1 MVRKVR
7 LGGQNR
13 IGGRSLWAAD
23 TFGSDPNLGKTEHWY
38 PVPWAHGGSPGIIGP
53 CMWLDQKHGCL
64 PVSAT
69 RVSRQAAGNYST
81 MGID

>member
-13 IGGRSLWAAD
+13 IGGSSLWAAD
-23 TFGSDPNLGKTEHWY
+23 TLGQTLTWARSSTGTQCL
-38 PVPWAHGGSPGIIGP
+38 WAHGGSPGIIGP